1 MNEYRKGND
10 MKKTT
15 EENTKRI
22 QVTLV
27 SDPVLIDTEAVLP
40 KDVPFAME
48 QLLLQYE
55 KSIFT
60 IVDEIEETEE
70 YVKELI
76 EKYNL

>member
-1 MNEYRKGND
+1 M
-10 MKKTT
+10 
-15 EENTKRI
+15 
-22 QVTLV
+22 
-27 SDPVLIDTEAVLP
+27 SDPVLIDTETVLP

-70 YVKELI
+70 YVRELI